1 MERPLTQKP
10 LFIQDENSTIHR
22 KKAAVHGKSRSSKQI
37 SEKGGAVLESRKA
50 LNDIT
55 NKSSLH
61 PEASLKKNNSQTK
74 KHNVLEEG
82 SLHNHVIGAEESAKA
97 VLVNE
102 NLNIA
107 EEGFL
112 HDHNKCIEAEK
123 ASSERHFWDIVLP
136 GLDSADPAPRLAK
149 IDPDFSSL
157 AELKELNEDWLNS
170 SSWWKSPPRSP
181 TRWDSPP
188 ISPFAREHVSVEFT
202 LKEED
207 DCHV

>member
-1 MERPLTQKP
+1 MEKPLTQKP
-10 LFIQDENSTIHR
+10 LFIQDENSTIQR
-22 KKAAVHGKSRSSKQI
+22 KMVHGKSRSSKPI
-37 SEKGGAVLESRKA
+37 SEKGGAALESRRA

-55 NKSSLH
+55 NKSFLH
-61 PEASLKKNNSQTK
+61 PEASLKKKNSQTK

-82 SLHNHVIGAEESAKA
+82 SLHNHVIEAEESSKTKS
-97 VLVNE
+97 VNA

-123 ASSERHFWDIVLP
+123 ASVERHFWDIVLP
-136 GLDSADPAPRLAK
+136 GHDSAGPVPRLAK

-157 AELKELNEDWLNS
+157 AELKEINEDWLNS

-181 TRWDSPP
+181 TCWDSPP
-188 ISPFAREHVSVEFT
+188 ASPFAWEHESVEFT